1 MTQVSKITIV
11 WLLSFFT
18 SIGIYFLTI
27 VYLNEYINA
36 ATIDWEFLKRVG
48 LIVLGS
54 AGVLIAIEKIGN
66 CIWPSYTDLVL
77 SSTRPQAPVY
87 YERGDIVA
95 LEIYRDEDPREKE
108 GKRLLD

>member
-1 MTQVSKITIV
+1 MA
-11 WLLSFFT
+11 T

-36 ATIDWEFLKRVG
+36 ATIDAEFMQRVG

-66 CIWPSYTDLVL
+66 CIWPSFTDLVL
-77 SSTRPQAPVY
+77 KSARPRQPNTL
-87 YERGDIVA
+87 ERGDTAA
-95 LEIYRDEDPREKE
+95 LEIYRDDDPGEKE
-108 GKRLLD
+108 GHRLLD

>member
-1 MTQVSKITIV
+1 MSKITLV
-11 WLLSFFT
+11 WLFTLIASLS
-18 SIGIYFLTI
+18 IYFLTI

-36 ATIDWEFLKRVG
+36 ATIDLEFMQRVG

-54 AGVLIAIEKIGN
+54 AGVLIAIEKIGS

-77 SSTRPQAPVY
+77 STAIPQPSVPY
-87 YERGDIVA
+87 DRGDTAA

-108 GKRLLD
+108 GRSLLD

>member
-1 MTQVSKITIV
+1 
-11 WLLSFFT
+11 
-18 SIGIYFLTI
+18 LTI

-36 ATIDWEFLKRVG
+36 ATINWEFMQRVG

-54 AGVLIAIEKIGN
+54 AGVLMMIEKIGN

-77 SSTRPQAPVY
+77 STARPQPPAN
-87 YERGDIVA
+87 YERGDTLA

-108 GKRLLD
+108 GRSLLD